1 MMKGTAAPMTIDFV
15 QFVDEEEEITA
26 DQELF
31 CDEPTSNGRVVL

>member
-1 MMKGTAAPMTIDFV
+1 MTIDFV

-31 CDEPTSNGRVVL
+31 CDEPTSNEGRVVL

>member
-1 MMKGTAAPMTIDFV
+1 MTIDFV

-31 CDEPTSNGRVVL
+31 CDEPDLQ